1 MLVLAVAVAWLSLS
15 GLVSFVAL
23 RRGLPPVEFFAVS
36 ILISPVLA
44 LPFAVIF
51 RDPEKMIL
59 AGKARRCPYCRH
71 VVKIKIEI
79 CPHCGLEIPNATQPL
94 ADSPRV
100 STKAEG
106 PARSKAVESGPAKV
120 AGTTERDAEVRQ
132 GAARRALAQD
142 DALRLAKKPSPEPVA
157 EPAASP
163 TSGAAKPPAH
173 PDRRSVQRE
182 PRSTQK
188 KLPHS
193 VISPW
198 KKPSTIAALAL
209 VAILMFTGIGLLVRA
224 SRQRAAAAA
233 PELFQ
238 AEVAVS
244 TPTWVALFSDDEKVF
259 VGALEPGKSMV
270 FSAKQKLT
278 ISAETPD
285 NVTIKVNG
293 TPTVFAGQQF
303 STLVVRKGEAM
314 TRSH

>member
-1 MLVLAVAVAWLSLS
+1 MLVLAVALAWLLLS
-15 GLVSFVAL
+15 GLVSLVAL

-36 ILISPVLA
+36 LLISPVLA
-44 LPFAVIF
+44 LPFAVVF
-51 RDPEKMIL
+51 RDPEKMIR

-79 CPHCGLEIPNATQPL
+79 CPHCGLEIPSTSQRPQ
-94 ADSPRV
+94 DSAQA
-100 STKAEG
+100 SIN
-106 PARSKAVESGPAKV
+106 PA
-120 AGTTERDAEVRQ
+120 ERDSARNKVVELDPAEVATRAEKEVQ
-132 GAARRALAQD
+132 ARRTTTVGKAFQGEAVKVLKTRAPRSE
-142 DALRLAKKPSPEPVA
+142 AGSAT
-157 EPAASP
+157 AAS
-163 TSGAAKPPAH
+163 SRH
-173 PDRRSVQRE
+173 RE
-182 PRSTQK
+182 HQPVEDELHRLT
-188 KLPHS
+188 
-193 VISPW
+193 ISPW